1 VAPQP
6 GTPAPAAALP
16 TAETAPA
23 PSRSE
28 PPPATAAVSA
38 TVAVFVF
45 GPQQHPVECSPG
57 QVCDLTL
64 AKDEHVRTIK
74 LGDGAGWVVDTATEG
89 DGRASLD
96 HLLLTP
102 QGRGPDASMVII
114 TNQRTYHLRL
124 TTATNEYMARISFSY
139 EDETAPETPATE
151 EPSPKPQSSL
161 PADNKTAGA
170 DTGMVTVGGV
180 AFVRGRE
187 PKALGAGKEHPVAQ
201 QAKASPAPI
210 FTAADDARYFA
221 DPAFALPTTATR
233 EPPPPAA
240 APRPAVVKSVLK

>member
-1 VAPQP
+1 VAAPPAAQP
-6 GTPAPAAALP
+6 PAPN
-16 TAETAPA
+16 
-23 PSRSE
+23 RIE
-28 PPPATAAVSA
+28 PPPASAAVSA

-45 GPQQHPVECSPG
+45 GPQQHPVECTPG

-89 DGRASLD
+89 EGRASLD

-139 EDETAPETPATE
+139 EDETAPDTPAAE
-151 EPSPKPQSSL
+151 EASPKPQSSL
-161 PADNKTAGA
+161 PADKKTAAA

-187 PKALGAGKEHPVAQ
+187 PKALGAGRDHPSASTASQ
-201 QAKASPAPI
+201 QAKATQAPI

-221 DPAFALPTTATR
+221 GPAFAPPAAAAR
-233 EPPPPAA
+233 EPPLPAA
-240 APRPAVVKSVLK
+240 APRPAVEKSALK